1 MYSPVLAPPPSPF
14 PALEVAAKLKLRGAN
29 AEDLWP
35 RILTFDAL
43 AEEHLT
49 LALKYKSASGGGK
62 DNDDNDDDD
71 EEGLSVGLG
80 VVKAERPPPERLR
93 GKPVPSET
101 RLARLAAQR
110 VALERQRTAAGPTPS
125 HDATD
130 FGSSNQQMAS
140 TNRRRRTSSR
150 MNTSSASTSAPGQKA
165 SSQAYMET
173 KVTPG
178 AETGATIGD
187 TSIEDDDQ
195 GFDWKVVAK
204 GELSVLQL
212 TKVAIPAVL
221 LDIRDNGPRLKT
233 WQKKKPK

>member
-1 MYSPVLAPPPSPF
+1 M
-14 PALEVAAKLKLRGAN
+14 KLRGAN

-49 LALKYKSASGGGK
+49 LALKYKCTGGGGK
-62 DNDDNDDDD
+62 GDDDNDDNDDGE
-71 EEGLSVGLG
+71 EEGLSVGFG

-110 VALERQRTAAGPTPS
+110 IALERECTPTTESSSS

-130 FGSSNQQMAS
+130 FGSSNQQVAS
-140 TNRRRRTSSR
+140 TNRRRRASSR
-150 MNTSSASTSAPGQKA
+150 MNTSSTSKSAPGQIV
-165 SSQAYMET
+165 SSQAIVEL
-173 KVTPG
+173 KATPG
-178 AETGATIGD
+178 AAVEAA
-187 TSIEDDDQ
+187 EDDVLVEKDDQ
-195 GFDWKVVAK
+195 GFDWKDVAK

-221 LDIRDNGPRLKT
+221 LEIRDNGPRLKT
-233 WQKKKPK
+233 WQKKIPK